1 MTVFLSEN
9 SAFMI
14 GKMSGIGTL
23 FIIDRQSFPGQGASI
38 KYVGTEGGGGP
49 KIGQF
54 CRQTVLQMCR
64 QGGGGPKKPKNLRM
78 YLMEAPCANA

>member
-1 MTVFLSEN
+1 MSKMNDFLSEN

-38 KYVGTEGGGGP
+38 KYVVTEGEGGP

-54 CRQTVLQMCR
+54 CRQTVLQGLGDLVTAST
-64 QGGGGPKKPKNLRM
+64 Q
-78 YLMEAPCANA
+78 E